1 MAEFAAERDEPRGRA
16 GLLLLYAENH
26 AELPSVYPL
35 DRRPLVLGRE
45 RPADLVVPV
54 AAVSRRHAEL
64 TWEAGSH
71 VLRDLASTNGTLVD
85 GRRVVEARLEDG
97 QEIRVGDALF
107 KYVAADA
114 DAHAPYHL
122 DGRRDGLPRAD
133 TELVGGLGMARI
145 VAELDRVARSALTVL
160 VVGESGTGKE
170 VVARELHRGS
180 GRTGPLRAVNC
191 AAIPEHLLE
200 SELFGSKRGA
210 FSGADRDRPG
220 LIRAAHGGTLLL
232 DEIGDMPADAQVKLL
247 RVLQTREVV
256 PVGGTQPEP
265 VDVRVVAATHRDL
278 ARLQEEERFRP
289 DLYARL
295 AEYTVALPPL
305 RDRKEDLYLLLRTF
319 LDRHGGAALRP
330 SLPFLV
336 ALFQH
341 DWPYN
346 VRELEAVARRAIAL
360 ADGTVLEPA
369 ALPDSVRDAMDD
381 YGRGA
386 AALADTAQR
395 EATRGTP
402 TEAELRALLAAH
414 DGNVAAVGR
423 ALGKARMQIHRWV
436 GRYGIDLDGYRP
448 SGAPPGAAP
457 G

>member
-1 MAEFAAERDEPRGRA
+1 M
-16 GLLLLYAENH
+16 LLYAENH

-35 DRRPLVLGRE
+35 DRRTMVLGRE

-64 TWEAGSH
+64 SWEAGAH

-85 GRRVVEARLEDG
+85 GRRVTEARLEDG
-97 QEIRVGDALF
+97 QEVRVGDALF
-107 KYVAADA
+107 KYVATDA

-122 DGRRDGLPRAD
+122 DGRRDGVARPD
-133 TELVGGLGMARI
+133 TELVGGLRMARI
-145 VAELDRVARSALTVL
+145 VAELGRVARTPLTVL
-160 VVGESGTGKE
+160 VLGESGTGKE

-180 GRTGPLRAVNC
+180 GRPGPLRAVNC
-191 AAIPEHLLE
+191 AAIPENLLE

-220 LIRAAHGGTLLL
+220 LIRSAHGGTLLL
-232 DEIGDMPADAQVKLL
+232 DEIGDMPADAQGKLL

-265 VDVRVVAATHRDL
+265 VDVRIVAATHRDL
-278 ARLQEEERFRP
+278 VRLQEGERFRP

-295 AEYTVALPPL
+295 AEYTVSLPPL

-319 LDRHGGAALRP
+319 LDRHGGAGLRP

-346 VRELEAVARRAIAL
+346 VRELEAVARRAVAL
-360 ADGTVLEPA
+360 ADGAVLDPA
-369 ALPDSVRDAMDD
+369 VLPDSVRDAMDD

-386 AALADTAQR
+386 SAHADPSLR
-395 EATRGTP
+395 EGARGAP
-402 TEAELRALLAAH
+402 TDAELRALLAAH
-414 DGNVAAVGR
+414 EGNVAAVGR

-436 GRYGIDLDGYRP
+436 GRYGIDLDAYRP
-448 SGAPPGAAP
+448 SGSPPADPQG
-457 G
+457 